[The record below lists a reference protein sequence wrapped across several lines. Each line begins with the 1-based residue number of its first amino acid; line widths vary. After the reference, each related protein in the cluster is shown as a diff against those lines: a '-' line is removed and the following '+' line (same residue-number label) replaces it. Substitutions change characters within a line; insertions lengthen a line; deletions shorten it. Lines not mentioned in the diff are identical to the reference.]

1 MPDITI
7 RIEDREVQRVFHTL
21 IERGKNLRP
30 FLKAVGETVVL
41 QTEDRFNNQGPAP
54 DGTAWAP
61 LKNTTRARKKNTKIL
76 SEQGVMGGLRGSIRY
91 QLIGNDTVAI
101 GTNKVY
107 GAIHQLGGK
116 TGPRTIVPVK
126 GKALYWPGAAHPVRA
141 VKHPGSNIPARPY
154 LGLSRENSDEI
165 VEMANRY
172 LMR

>member
-30 FLKAVGETVVL
+30 FLKAIGETVVL
-41 QTEDRFNNQGPAP
+41 QTEERFDSQGPAP
-54 DGTAWAP
+54 DGTAWP
-61 LKNTTRARKKNTKIL
+61 KLKESTRLQKKHSKMLTE
-76 SEQGVMGGLRGSIRY
+76 SGELRGSIRY

-116 TGPRTIVPVK
+116 TGARMIVPVK

-141 VKHPGSNIPARPY
+141 VRHPGSNIPARPY

>member
-21 IERGKNLRP
+21 IARGKNLRP

-41 QTEDRFNNQGPAP
+41 QTEKRFDNEGPAP
-54 DGTAWAP
+54 DGTAWP
-61 LKNTTRARKKNTKIL
+61 KLKESTWRQKKHSKIL
-76 SEQGVMGGLRGSIRY
+76 TESGELRGSIRY

-116 TGPRTIVPVK
+116 TGLRTIIPVN

-154 LGLSRENSDEI
+154 MGLSRENSDEI

>member
-61 LKNTTRARKKNTKIL
+61 LKESTRRQKKHSKIL
-76 SEQGVMGGLRGSIRY
+76 TESGELRGSIRY
-91 QLIGNDTVAI
+91 QLIGDSTVAI